1 MEGTEISGRAGCLTG
16 VFGCGQPVEIERDE
30 SARQLRGRPNILGG
44 RRRRLA
50 AAEEGAFGDHWRRRD
65 SL

>member
-1 MEGTEISGRAGCLTG
+1 MEISGHAGCLTG
-16 VFGCGQPVEIERDE
+16 VFGCGQPVGVERDQ
-30 SARQLRGRPNILGG
+30 SARRLRGRPNILGG
-44 RRRRLA
+44 RRLA